1 MNRNPRQRGP
11 LGRSLLPGN
20 RPETTDEVEGECK
33 AADPGGKAVQGR
45 RTINKAVQGRR
56 TINKG
61 GK

>member
-33 AADPGGKAVQGR
+33 TADPGGKAVQGR
-45 RTINKAVQGRR
+45 C